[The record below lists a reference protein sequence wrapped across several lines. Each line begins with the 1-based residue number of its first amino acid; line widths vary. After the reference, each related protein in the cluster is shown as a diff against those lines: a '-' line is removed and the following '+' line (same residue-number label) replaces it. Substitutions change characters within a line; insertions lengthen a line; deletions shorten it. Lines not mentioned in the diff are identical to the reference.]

1 MSVEE
6 NTKLVRGWWEALNQ
20 GNAINVVETFYAA
33 EYVLHDPSQPEPV
46 RGVEGVRAFVS
57 EITSAFPDMHCTV
70 DDLVA
75 DGDKVVQRV
84 TARGTQQGMF
94 QGMPPTGKPV
104 EIWIMIISRIAD
116 NRIVE
121 EWQLVDSLS
130 MLQQLGIIPTPDQAR
145 V

>member
-6 NTKLVRGWWEALNQ
+6 NTTLVRGWWEALNQ
-20 GNAINVVETFYAA
+20 GNAVSVVVDFYAA
-33 EYVLHDPSQPEPV
+33 DYILHDPSQPEPV
-46 RGVEGVRAFVS
+46 RGVDGVRAFVS
-57 EITSAFPDMHCTV
+57 AIASAFPDIHCTI

-75 DGDKVVQRV
+75 AGDKVVQRV

-94 QGMPPTGKPV
+94 QGIPPTGKPV
-104 EIWIMIISRIAD
+104 EIWLMIISRIAN

-130 MLQQLGIIPTPDQAR
+130 MLQQLGVIPAPDQAS